1 MLLTLAA
8 SQACGQPAATPASP
22 ASGAPVGSPL
32 AVPVPS
38 ASPSASSAG
47 VPSGPV
53 KRIFLP
59 PPVQWD
65 NAMLSSRPALQQT
78 ATDFATLTGG
88 IAFGMSP
95 AEVNARLPEPYPGVS
110 WSGLPTANEYPGE
123 VRYFGIPIDRAG
135 PLRMDLTGC
144 PGGASYVVF
153 LFRGRGLF
161 RLSYRLTADK
171 DCADTNQAAQAI
183 FARYVPLTQAVAM
196 SVRYHTGKTEVVDI
210 TDPTVGYLVPTRWHQ
225 GFN

>member
-1 MLLTLAA
+1 MGPRRTAMLLMLAA
-8 SQACGQPAATPASP
+8 IPARAQPAATPGSP
-22 ASGAPVGSPL
+22 AVVAPL
-32 AVPVPS
+32 
-38 ASPSASSAG
+38 G
-47 VPSGPV
+47 VPFGVPPAPV

-78 ATDFATLTGG
+78 ATDFANLTGG

-153 LFRGRGLF
+153 LFRSQGLF

-171 DCADTNQAAQAI
+171 DCADTNPAAQAI
-183 FARYVPLTQAVAM
+183 FARYVPLDQSVAM
-196 SVRYHTGKTEVVDI
+196 SVRYLTGKTQVIDI
-210 TDPTVGYLVPTRWHQ
+210 TDPTVGSVAATRWRQ
-225 GFN
+225 GIN